1 MGESGDD
8 ARRRGFA
15 MTSVQRRLLWFLVLV
30 AWTAIVLAAW
40 QFWQTFAPPRF
51 PRVEL
56 KPHGAYDAVEEVT
69 GPVSVRLN
77 GAGEVRLAGVADPQD
92 AAARNRPSA
101 FLQDLLPVGADV
113 YVEVEPR
120 APDAGAA
127 LPLATVYLPPKG
139 AARTEPFP
147 YAEAQL
153 VARMMVQKGLVRTR
167 AERPYRYRTEFL
179 LLEDDARRHGRGLW
193 APPPP

>member
-1 MGESGDD
+1 VDESGDD
-8 ARRRGFA
+8 ARWRRFA
-15 MTSVQRRLLWFLVLV
+15 MTSAQRRLLWFLVLV

-69 GPVSVRLN
+69 GPVSVRLRS
-77 GAGEVRLAGVADPQD
+77 AREICLAGVSEPQE
-92 AAARNRPSA
+92 AAARDRA
-101 FLQDLLPVGADV
+101 VVFLRNLLPCGAEV
-113 YVEVEPR
+113 YVELEAH
-120 APDAGAA
+120 APDGDTAP
-127 LPLATVYLPPKG
+127 PLATVYLPPKG
-139 AARTEPFP
+139 AARTGSFP

-153 VARMMVQKGLVRTR
+153 VARILVQEGLVRTC
-167 AERPYRYRTEFL
+167 ADRPYRYRAEFL

-193 APPPP
+193 ASPPP

>member
-1 MGESGDD
+1 
-8 ARRRGFA
+8 
-15 MTSVQRRLLWFLVLV
+15 MTLVQHRLLWFLVLV

-40 QFWQTFAPPRF
+40 QFWQMFAPPRF

-56 KPHGAYDAVEEVT
+56 KPHGAYDVVEKVT
-69 GPVSVRLN
+69 GPVSVRLST
-77 GAGEVRLAGVADPQD
+77 AGEVRLAGACDPQE
-92 AAARNRPSA
+92 AAARNRALA
-101 FLQDLLPVGADV
+101 FLQDLLPVGAEV

-127 LPLATVYLPPKG
+127 TPLATVYLPPQG
-139 AARTEPFP
+139 AARTDPFP

-153 VARMMVQKGLVRTR
+153 VARMMVQEGLVRAD
-167 AERPYRYRTEFL
+167 AERLFRYRTEFL

-193 APPPP
+193 ASPPP